1 MVSLQSLGLPEQEPP
16 VQRVDVEQPLR
27 LATSSY
33 QNWREDSEYLP
44 VGITT
49 GRPRFVRYQY
59 LTIKALAPWELMR
72 GPLKGIDDI
81 PIERRVYR
89 ERLRVHEDEILAALH
104 EIAQVHPGAPA
115 VLMCFEAVAEKG
127 EACHR
132 RWFAEWAHERYGWDV
147 PELAANGGAVRPAD
161 AKPKAPDATLF

>member
-1 MVSLQSLGLPEQEPP
+1 MVTLLSLGLPEQEPP
-16 VQRVDVEQPLR
+16 VERVDVPQPLQ
-27 LATSSY
+27 LATSRY

-72 GPLKGIDDI
+72 GPLKGIDNI

-89 ERLRVHEDEILAALH
+89 ERMRVHEDEVLAALR
-104 EIAQVHPGAPA
+104 EIAQVHPGVPA

-132 RWFAEWAHERYGWDV
+132 RWFAEWAGERYGWEV
-147 PELAANGGAVRPAD
+147 PELPSPGTAARLGDG
-161 AKPKAPDATLF
+161 KPKAPDATLF